1 LQQAGAH
8 LVAVSPTVAEFSRK
22 MIDKHDLE
30 FPVFLDPG
38 NEVARQFGLRYTLPK
53 DLQKVYGE
61 FGIDL
66 PRFNGDDSWTLPI
79 PARYVIDGNGSIV
92 SCAISADYRDRP
104 DPEETLSI
112 LRDM

>member
-1 LQQAGAH
+1 
-8 LVAVSPTVAEFSRK
+8 

-38 NEVARQFGLRYTLPK
+38 NEVAQQFGLRYALPK
-53 DLQKVYGE
+53 DLQEVYRE

-79 PARYVIDGNGSIV
+79 PARYVIDRNGLIV

-104 DPEETLSI
+104 DPGETLDL
-112 LRDM
+112 LREM